1 MPSKQQTSFFKQIDS
16 LPSLPATVSRVL
28 AVTADPESCGDDLVN
43 AILPDQ
49 AMCAAILKI
58 ANSAF
63 FGIPREVATMD
74 KAVNV
79 LGFNEVHNIVLGKAV
94 FNNFIALAK
103 GS

>member
-1 MPSKQQTSFFKQIDS
+1 MEQSSNAKIFKQIET
-16 LPSLPATVSRVL
+16 LPSLPATVTKVM
-28 AVTADPESCGDDLVN
+28 AVIANPESSAGDLVN

-63 FGIPREVATMD
+63 FGIPREVASMD

-79 LGFNEVHNIVLGKAV
+79 LGFN
-94 FNNFIALAK
+94 
-103 GS
+103 